1 MYRNI
6 LIATDGSELAQKAVD
21 HGLAIAKGL
30 GSKVTVVTVTEMMST
45 QNGMLMPRA
54 ADVDRYE
61 DEARTAARAILDK
74 AAQASTAAGVSCEV
88 VHVAD
93 KTPAEGVLE
102 TTRNR
107 GCDLVVMASHGRRG
121 LDRLLMGSHAQEVM
135 VHSSVPVLVCR

>member
-45 QNGMLMPRA
+45 QSGMLMPRA

-61 DEARTAARAILDK
+61 TEAKAMARGILEK
-74 AAQASTAAGVSCEV
+74 AAEASKAAGVACDM

-102 TTRNR
+102 TTRSR
-107 GCDLVVMASHGRRG
+107 GCDLIVMASHGRRG
-121 LDRLLMGSHAQEVM
+121 LNRLLLGSHAQEVM

>member
-6 LIATDGSELAQKAVD
+6 LIATDGSELAQKAIE

-61 DEARTAARAILDK
+61 SEAKSIAREILEK
-74 AAQASTAAGVSCEV
+74 AAAASKAAGVPCDV

-93 KTPAEGVLE
+93 KTPADGVLE
-102 TTRNR
+102 TTRSK
-107 GCDLVVMASHGRRG
+107 GCDLIVMASHGRRG
-121 LDRLLMGSHAQEVM
+121 LNRLLLGSHAQEVM
-135 VHSSVPVLVCR
+135 VQSSVPVLVCR

>member
-30 GSKVTVVTVTEMMST
+30 GAKVTALTVTEMMPT
-45 QNGMLMPRA
+45 QSGMLMPRV

-61 DEARTAARAILDK
+61 SEARSN
-74 AAQASTAAGVSCEV
+74 AQAVLAKVAEAALGAGVACEV

-93 KTPAEGVLE
+93 KAAAEGILE
-102 TTRNR
+102 TSRER

-121 LDRLLMGSHAQEVM
+121 INRLLLGSHAQEVM
-135 VHSSVPVLVCR
+135 VASKVPVLVCR